1 MNKRTPIDDV
11 NHKMDIM
18 EHVNQDHVEE
28 LIALTQDYVSSIEI
42 TSALIK
48 DIYQE
53 GALVEVLDAQ
63 QSQKD
68 VFVPFQLDGD
78 LEEQILYLAYAA
90 MIKQGKELGNNRNQF
105 FEVMS
110 NQALTKNILR
120 LQLKSAMPFTDN
132 SPALAYLFS
141 LKTLENLPEQS
152 SKQLVKPKQSKLN
165 HLVNRFFLWL
175 MKQLSSKN
183 RRRLLESMN
192 KGTRYYTLRK
202 VWRSSEESEFCDR
215 GFVDVYLHGSTP
227 GSDWARKLKAG
238 DIIRSQNEA
247 KDKHENLHQG
257 QAILVADETAYPALA
272 SILEHWQN
280 PKAPHVF
287 ILSTQEAEQAYF
299 EDDFFPESSQV
310 TRIVCDYKQQGEKV
324 IERLKAIDNIETAW
338 GALENESAKA
348 IRYYLRNER
357 QLKGKSNRI
366 KAYWRANKGS

>member
-1 MNKRTPIDDV
+1 MDKRTPIEDI

-28 LIALTQDYVSSIEI
+28 LIALTQDYIGSIDIASSV
-42 TSALIK
+42 IK

-63 QSQKD
+63 QSQSE
-68 VFVPFQLDGD
+68 VFIPFQLDGD

-90 MIKQGKELGNNRNQF
+90 MIKQGKDLGNNRSQF
-105 FEVMS
+105 FEVIS

-120 LQLKSAMPFTDN
+120 LELKSAMPFTAN
-132 SPALAYLFS
+132 SPALAYAFS
-141 LKTLENLPEQS
+141 LKTLEKVPDKPKKSES
-152 SKQLVKPKQSKLN
+152 PKQSKLN
-165 HLVNRFFLWL
+165 NFINRFFLWL
-175 MKQLSSKN
+175 MKHLSSKN

-202 VWRSSEESEFCDR
+202 TWKSAEQAEFFDR
-215 GFVDVYLHGSTP
+215 GYVDIYLHGSTP
-227 GSDWARKLKAG
+227 GSEWARRLKAG
-238 DIIRSQNEA
+238 DVIRSQNEA
-247 KDKHENLHQG
+247 GDKHENLHQG
-257 QAILVADETAYPALA
+257 QVILVADETAYPALA
-272 SILEHWQN
+272 GILEQWQN
-280 PKAPHVF
+280 SQAPHIF
-287 ILSTQEAEQAYF
+287 ILSSQEADQAYF

-324 IERLKAIDNIETAW
+324 IESLKAVTNIETAW
-338 GALENESAKA
+338 GALENESAKN

-366 KAYWRANKGS
+366 KAYWRANKGD